1 MTTDASMTDAN
12 TSDCAN
18 AVTDTSMSDRVSH
31 CVDDLG
37 MVSLARVGDLH
48 HSAAIAAVSVV
59 SHVLDPAVRKSHAV
73 LTLEHHQPHKLHQ
86 GGASRHKASLV
97 SLAPLYH

>member
-12 TSDCAN
+12 PSDCAN

-86 GGASRHKASLV
+86 G
-97 SLAPLYH
+97 